1 MTGPPLGPAHL
12 DLALR
17 SHFLRRELTPQP
29 TAYYFVPLSLNPK
42 RRFQTHTHAGL
53 SLDSTQDR
61 TIVRHHTV
69 FAMPSMQ
76 PQGSHLGLILPL
88 CTSSATVGLAVFQY
102 PVFLSFLQ
110 SKPSTAGRPLSRYWE
125 PFLKQ
130 GGGLILGLGLTS
142 SISGLVSWR
151 WLQTH
156 GHLET
161 TAVSKWYCYGA
172 LFALAH
178 FAFVPLVMTPIKNM
192 AEAAESSK
200 SEDEVDE
207 ANRKEMANWLIW
219 HTVRT
224 VVADLPALW
233 CFAEGV
239 ALSFW
244 VI

>member
-1 MTGPPLGPAHL
+1 VHLG
-12 DLALR
+12 LALR
-17 SHFLRRELTPQP
+17 SHFLAKGATPQSTSHVDRTPNHRRE
-29 TAYYFVPLSLNPK
+29 
-42 RRFQTHTHAGL
+42 FQTSQARELQICITLATKQ
-53 SLDSTQDR
+53 SCSNK
-61 TIVRHHTV
+61 V
-69 FAMPSMQ
+69 FAMPPMQ

-88 CTSSATVGLAVFQY
+88 CSSSATVGLAVFQY

-130 GGGLILGLGLTS
+130 GGGIIVGLGLTS
-142 SISGLVSWR
+142 AVSGLVSWR

-156 GHLET
+156 GQLET
-161 TAVSKWYCYGA
+161 TAVSKWYSYGA

-178 FAFVPLVMTPIKNM
+178 FAFVPLVAGPIKNM
-192 AEAAESSK
+192 TDAGESSK
-200 SEDEVDE
+200 TEDEVDE
-207 ANRKEMANWLIW
+207 SNRKEMANWLIW

-224 VVADLPALW
+224 VVADIPALW

>member
-1 MTGPPLGPAHL
+1 MCFGPRAKK
-12 DLALR
+12 
-17 SHFLRRELTPQP
+17 
-29 TAYYFVPLSLNPK
+29 PLSGNGKLYPAVSLCYVVIDRLPTWDASAKERKLQFVFYQRLNNSCDK
-42 RRFQTHTHAGL
+42 
-53 SLDSTQDR
+53 DIST
-61 TIVRHHTV
+61 
-69 FAMPSMQ
+69 MPPMQ

-161 TAVSKWYCYGA
+161 TAVSKWYSYGA

-192 AEAAESSK
+192 TEAAESSK
-200 SEDEVDE
+200 SEEEVDE
-207 ANRKEMANWLIW
+207 ANRKEMANWLLW

-224 VVADLPALW
+224 VVADIPALW

>member
-1 MTGPPLGPAHL
+1 
-12 DLALR
+12 
-17 SHFLRRELTPQP
+17 
-29 TAYYFVPLSLNPK
+29 
-42 RRFQTHTHAGL
+42 
-53 SLDSTQDR
+53 
-61 TIVRHHTV
+61 
-69 FAMPSMQ
+69 MQ

-110 SKPSTAGRPLSRYWE
+110 AKPSAAGRPLSRYWE

-130 GGGLILGLGLTS
+130 GGGVILGLGLTS

-161 TAVSKWYCYGA
+161 TAVSKWYGYGA

-178 FAFVPLVMTPIKNM
+178 FVFVPLVAGPIK
-192 AEAAESSK
+192 
-200 SEDEVDE
+200 
-207 ANRKEMANWLIW
+207 EMGNWLLW

>member
-1 MTGPPLGPAHL
+1 MPP
-12 DLALR
+12 
-17 SHFLRRELTPQP
+17 
-29 TAYYFVPLSLNPK
+29 
-42 RRFQTHTHAGL
+42 
-53 SLDSTQDR
+53 
-61 TIVRHHTV
+61 
-69 FAMPSMQ
+69 MQ

-88 CTSSATVGLAVFQY
+88 CTSSATVGLAVFHY

-110 SKPSTAGRPLSRYWE
+110 AKPSAAGRPLSRYWE

-130 GGGLILGLGLTS
+130 GGGVILGLGLTS

-161 TAVSKWYCYGA
+161 TAVSKWYGYGA

-178 FAFVPLVMTPIKNM
+178 FAFVPLVAGPIKAM
-192 AEAAESSK
+192 MDAAETSK
-200 SEDEVDE
+200 SEDEVE
-207 ANRKEMANWLIW
+207 ETNRKEMGNWLLW

>member
-1 MTGPPLGPAHL
+1 MPP
-12 DLALR
+12 
-17 SHFLRRELTPQP
+17 
-29 TAYYFVPLSLNPK
+29 
-42 RRFQTHTHAGL
+42 
-53 SLDSTQDR
+53 
-61 TIVRHHTV
+61 
-69 FAMPSMQ
+69 MQ

-110 SKPSTAGRPLSRYWE
+110 AKPSTAGRPLSRYWE

-130 GGGLILGLGLTS
+130 GGGVILGLGLTS

-151 WLQTH
+151 WLHTH

-161 TAVSKWYCYGA
+161 TAVSKWYSYGA

-178 FAFVPLVMTPIKNM
+178 FAFVPLVAGPIKTM
-192 AEAAESSK
+192 MDAAESSK
-200 SEDEVDE
+200 SEDEVE
-207 ANRKEMANWLIW
+207 ETNRKEMANWLLW

>member
-1 MTGPPLGPAHL
+1 
-12 DLALR
+12 
-17 SHFLRRELTPQP
+17 
-29 TAYYFVPLSLNPK
+29 
-42 RRFQTHTHAGL
+42 
-53 SLDSTQDR
+53 
-61 TIVRHHTV
+61 
-69 FAMPSMQ
+69 MQ

-110 SKPSTAGRPLSRYWE
+110 AKPSTAGRPLSRYWE

-130 GGGLILGLGLTS
+130 GGGVILGLGLTS

-161 TAVSKWYCYGA
+161 TAVSKWYGYGA

-178 FAFVPLVMTPIKNM
+178 FAFVPLVAGPIKTM
-192 AEAAESSK
+192 MDVAESSK
-200 SEDEVDE
+200 SEDEVE
-207 ANRKEMANWLIW
+207 ETNRKEMGNWLLW

-244 VI
+244 VIWAKAKAWHRWSRKQHWSTPGWLLWWLSWSTPSRDFALPLMLGIIGCSGLLATLKLNQEY